1 MVFWASVLVFIASI
15 MTYMFYP
22 RNDQYD
28 QELRKAE
35 YAINAFV
42 NQHQAARDYMYQMIE
57 WHPSEQMKQDSPF
70 FNVLPFRGLQSMMP
84 WAMRFSTKDG
94 QFMHEIYAVCP
105 DNNAGNCQTRLTPNP
120 TLQDSIGHY
129 TSVLVCMD
137 DTLAAI
143 KDCPSNK
150 QYLLTYGYPPNM
162 FEESDW
168 WQSRTTRL
176 ETWRKAIL
184 RRTRGSA
191 SCGVLYAV
199 GEYGADD
206 HYYAIDTTQRLTGV
220 VRRPDSGDNEVQ
232 YIVPPAVTENMAH
245 SGETG
250 NVGLDTCRS
259 EAGCTERLD
268 GILFCLSPFN
278 NPYYTGGLAFMVDK
292 INNLGYGTSSSGP
305 TVPLEGKVL
314 GTDLTPSSGS
324 FYETNY
330 TIAGVIQNVD
340 GAKDILW
347 RRDPDSISRRGL
359 VSINCTQS
367 NDDKI
372 CSLTVNGLTAS
383 GISAK
388 SAISFAYVGTPGGQV
403 LYVNDDMD
411 DDVNDNKPVSS
422 STGAPVLSH
431 LELADPSLIQNDNQ
445 VLRHLRIYKQ
455 ALGET
460 QIQNN
465 YQADKK
471 RFGI

>member
-105 DNNAGNCQTRLTPNP
+105 DNKAGNCQTRLTPNP

-168 WQSRTTRL
+168 WQSQTTRL

-199 GEYGADD
+199 GDYGADD

-220 VRRPDSGDNEVQ
+220 VRRPDGGDNKVQ

-278 NPYYTGGLAFMVDK
+278 NPYNTDGLAFMVDK

-305 TVPLEGKVL
+305 TVPLEGNVS

-340 GAKDILW
+340 GTQSILSGEV
-347 RRDPDSISRRGL
+347 PVSISCAQNEGK
-359 VSINCTQS
+359 TT
-367 NDDKI
+367 

-388 SAISFAYVGTPGGQV
+388 SAISFAYVGTPSGQV
-403 LYVNDDMD
+403 LYVND
-411 DDVNDNKPVSS
+411 NEPVSS
-422 STGAPVLSH
+422 STGAPILRNPE
-431 LELADPSLIQNDNQ
+431 LEKVDLIQNDNH
-445 VLRHLRIYKQ
+445 VLQHLRIYRR
-455 ALGET
+455 ALSET

>member
-70 FNVLPFRGLQSMMP
+70 FNVLPFQGLQSMMP
-84 WAMRFSTKDG
+84 WAMRF
-94 QFMHEIYAVCP
+94 MHEIYAVCP
-105 DNNAGNCQTRLTPNP
+105 DSNCQTRLTPNP

-220 VRRPDSGDNEVQ
+220 VRRPDSGDNKVQ
-232 YIVPPAVTENMAH
+232 YIVPPAVTANMAH

-259 EAGCTERLD
+259 EAECTERLD

-278 NPYYTGGLAFMVDK
+278 NPYNTDGLAFMVDK

-305 TVPLEGKVL
+305 TVPLEGNVS

-340 GAKDILW
+340 G
-347 RRDPDSISRRGL
+347 
-359 VSINCTQS
+359 TQS
-367 NDDKI
+367 ILSGSVPVSMQCAQNDDNKI

-388 SAISFAYVGTPGGQV
+388 SAISFAYVGTPSGQV
-403 LYVNDDMD
+403 LYVNGIEKA
-411 DDVNDNKPVSS
+411 NS

-445 VLRHLRIYKQ
+445 VLRHLRIYKR
-455 ALGET
+455 ALSET

>member
-57 WHPSEQMKQDSPF
+57 WHPSEQMKQDSPL

-105 DNNAGNCQTRLTPNP
+105 DNKVGNCQTRLTPNP
-120 TLQDSIGHY
+120 TLHDSIGHY

-199 GEYGADD
+199 GDYGADD

-220 VRRPDSGDNEVQ
+220 VRRPDGGDNKVQ
-232 YIVPPAVTENMAH
+232 YIVPPAVTENMVH

-250 NVGLDTCRS
+250 NVGLDTGGS
-259 EAGCTERLD
+259 SDDSTKRLN

-278 NPYYTGGLAFMVDK
+278 NPYYTNGLAFMVDK
-292 INNLGYGTSSSGP
+292 INNLGYGTSSSGT
-305 TVPLEGKVL
+305 TVPLEGNVS
-314 GTDLTPSSGS
+314 GTDLTPSLGS

-340 GAKDILW
+340 GAKDILSGNV
-347 RRDPDSISRRGL
+347 P
-359 VSINCTQS
+359 VSMQCNQNEGKTT
-367 NDDKI
+367 

-383 GISAK
+383 DISAN
-388 SAISFAYVGTPGGQV
+388 SAISFAYVGTAGGQV
-403 LYVNDDMD
+403 LYVNG
-411 DDVNDNKPVSS
+411 VEKANS
-422 STGAPVLSH
+422 STRAPVLSH
-431 LELADPSLIQNDNQ
+431 LELADSTLIQNDNQ

-455 ALGET
+455 ALSET